1 MSEEKKSTNILL
13 KYKKEIIMTS
23 FFLLVAII
31 SLVAINSSR
40 KIGQT
45 VEITQNGNVIAE
57 YSLLQNG
64 EYPLLDGKNILIIEN
79 GEAYLR
85 EADCPDKVCVK
96 TGRISHVGESIIC
109 LPNRLAI
116 TVRGESDPNEPDFIS

>member
-1 MSEEKKSTNILL
+1 
-13 KYKKEIIMTS
+13 MTS

-116 TVRGESDPNEPDFIS
+116 TVRGDSDPDAPDFIS